1 MQTGSIRLWQRIL
14 AVLCAAAML
23 LMTFPQTALT
33 AFAAGE
39 DLTLSLEEDKKT
51 GSLTVLATDF
61 VGLADG
67 TTFTVEWKSSNTAA
81 ATVQAD
87 DADDKQATVTAVGN
101 GTATIT
107 ATAKYTADGEEKTAD
122 KTFSVLVSTPVTA
135 ITVSAAN
142 TTALDVG
149 GTVQLTASVTPENA
163 NESEK
168 TVTWSSDK
176 TEVATVDSNGLVT
189 AVKPGTAT
197 ITATNSKSVSGT
209 IAITVNKKE
218 PGLTVSL
225 SRNNFQYG
233 EDVVI
238 EYSGASVGGTLVVS
252 EVGASDIE
260 IEKGKATV
268 AANQS
273 GSIAI
278 KGVGA
283 TEGATW
289 NWTFTPRDSDY
300 KGVSGSITVVVNKAA
315 VSTVTVGVPTDLTY
329 GGLTG
334 KAITFTA
341 PQAGSIEI
349 KKSET
354 ESETV
359 TLTEKP
365 ESDPKEYTGSIPVS
379 DLASNAGKLSFS
391 YTFKPADANYA
402 DYSGSFEFTI
412 EKKVLT
418 ISSITF
424 NEKTYDGETDIDATL
439 ATIELSEPSVSVVR
453 GLTYS
458 TEDKDVAYNEQ
469 GGTVVEKKVIITADQ
484 NGVELSDNDNYT
496 LSLESLDDV
505 SATIKIL
512 PKPLTVTG
520 IDFTS
525 RYYNGNEDVSD
536 QINLTYGGKVD
547 GDDVSYGGITASMA
561 DAKAGEGKSVTIDTS
576 KAELTGKD
584 AGNYQLQ
591 AIGANVTTGKTID
604 IWKVPLTVKQ
614 KTTFTKTSDG
624 TTDVPSKFASEEY
637 YTVEA
642 AKIDANGNTIDNE
655 AVFAREQPYVNA
667 VLEGDKIKGM
677 AYESKLP
684 AENMSVTVDNT
695 FGFTVYIPGKD
706 GAAASQTENYEA
718 QLAED
723 ATISGTIKP
732 KTPTEATLNLTTSE
746 NGELELSQDETVAF
760 VPAEHLDG
768 QNKRWFKKD
777 ENVQLSQQSIQDGF
791 TLTDAE
797 GEALNPPLTLEEK
810 AGAKL
815 TEIYI
820 KNTNNVVYGP
830 LAITYNYDKEAPTI
844 NLSGVTEVKGDGD
857 AGLGATFDASN
868 KALVY
873 TISLSDTLS
882 GLNLKSVQYAVMDND
897 TDAISAADWKDAS
910 ATAVSDDKYTITVN
924 VPAKGKYVYVKA
936 QDYAGNEAQ
945 KSIEKPLVIENQAPK
960 ITEFLVDNVASTD
973 KAANSHTLTVSAKDE
988 GEIFSGIAKVVYE
1001 VTQTADADGN
1011 ALDPV
1016 KVVKS
1021 EFAVTTHTAVAYDEI
1036 KNYTS
1041 YPAEGDPEYVTFE
1054 GFGDGVYRDGVYSI
1068 KVTVYDFCGN
1078 SADQTIDGIIIDN
1091 TPPTATITM
1100 GKSDAA
1106 SGGNYYYKRGD
1117 AGVKIQLA
1125 DTNMRAGHPL
1135 TYTISVDGKPLP
1147 GHENATTSD
1156 GAIELASSVLEDF
1169 DDFNEGSRTLTLAVK
1184 DEAGNEATAEQL
1196 TFNGMKKN
1204 DMSGEV
1210 ILDFTAPEVS
1220 LELTGAN
1227 RVDDVYYSNANNC
1240 GITVTITDTNVA
1252 AQGELSS
1259 YKVTIDNLEAKELA
1273 VEGTTGTLK
1282 ISADAVK
1289 VLQNGEKTIQ
1299 VTAIDAAGNEA
1310 KTMTT
1315 NNVSYTNPSMEAT
1328 FNLDT
1333 KAPELLN
1340 VDSTDSVDGKIY
1352 DEGIYYTLN
1361 EGNQVVV
1368 TYTIADDAENDNYY
1382 DPYTVLTVKKNDTET
1397 DEVAITDDH
1406 GKVQAVIDITEG
1418 VEGDVY
1424 SFTIESKDK
1433 ALNPLVLSGSFEK
1446 KDAQQATG
1454 DGTIKG
1460 SVNKI
1465 VDTVAPVAT
1474 IDFNETDQTSEE
1486 THYYEE
1492 GNEYR
1497 AYYSKAVGKIEATFT
1512 VEDANGLDLTKVM
1525 VSREGNAPEPIAN
1538 NSTAPGAGSSKKG
1551 LTETSDGDYR
1561 FTIYGTD
1568 KAGNALTVRENK
1580 KTNDK
1585 DTDATGSENHG
1596 SQETQYVSYPKTLD
1610 TEAPTVV
1617 IDYTN
1622 DPGDAYHYEE
1632 KYTYYN
1638 ENIQV
1643 QYTFQDNHGLDEN
1656 RVYTGYDST
1665 AKTGGED
1672 CTRVGTEVYANN
1684 DATRKVVS
1692 YKIEADAAGHST
1704 DGHYN
1709 FKVYGEDKAG
1719 NPLTVTENNTTGP
1732 ENHTESENRNKN
1744 NPYTSSYDKVM
1755 DTINPVVTFQVA
1767 TDADRTALREDNNS
1781 RYYFNKDFT
1790 ATYTIVEE
1798 NYDGERITAQVGH
1811 ADPDNYETGAV
1822 AADTV
1827 FGGKEKVRTYASNGQ
1842 GIYALSLTGSDRAG
1856 NPVVLS
1862 GAPSKTLDNNPIQ
1875 STDGNVLTSYVMAV
1889 DTVAPKLNVAVGNY
1903 YAAVLENTGYAV
1915 SANQP
1920 YRDETSATLSLVGTD
1935 RSPLLLEY
1943 VLDSSIGNGKT
1954 KTDDDVYQIN
1964 VTDSHNFNGEQ
1975 VFAVKSLKIT
1985 DLAGN
1990 VSAAPQS
1997 VDGNVSNYIYLDV
2010 TPPVEDKLAPTV
2022 SLVAHES
2029 GVGRS
2034 TAGVD
2039 LYDGTV
2045 TVEAR
2050 IADPGFG
2057 EEPHGTGGVSSGLYR
2072 LGYKVLHNDSEDWTD
2087 QVADKIATSAN
2098 NTGIETGYVYYT
2110 ASHQGIDYTSTEQQ
2124 NEVLIGEDTVVFTF
2138 DAATFNYN
2146 DVSICVWAEDNT
2158 GHKSGEAVYKF
2169 GIDTTAPKIEV
2180 SYDNN
2185 DAQNEKYF
2193 KADRVATVVVTERNF
2208 NPDATEILTE
2218 SAASI
2223 SGWSYAAGGSANGDD
2238 DTWTCTVS
2246 YTVDGDYTFDIH
2258 AKDLVGHDA
2267 GEADYGASVAPK
2279 EFVIDKTKPV
2289 IEITFDNNDVRNGK
2303 YYNAVRTATIHIEE
2317 HNFSADG
2324 ADVTTTA
2331 GIAEGSVSAPGV
2343 GGWSTGGDS
2352 NTAQVPFL
2360 DDGDYTMH
2368 VEYVDLA
2375 GNEAEPQDVE
2385 EFTVDT
2391 TAPELEIGG
2400 VEDHMAYNGDV
2411 APSITY
2417 HDINYDNTSAGVSI
2431 TGYKH
2436 PEGSN
2441 LTGTR
2446 SDDAFGGSFVC
2457 DNIEVVKE
2465 NDDVYTATGSV
2476 SDLAGNTTEATI
2488 VFSVNRFGSTYILS
2502 RETQALVDGYYTNTP
2517 QTLQVTEINVST
2529 LAEREV
2535 TTSLNGEVTTLTE
2548 GTDYTV
2554 QSSNPGWMQYDYSI
2568 SASNFEKEGAYTV
2581 TLYSED
2587 DAANANTN
2595 RAVKEN
2601 GGKTNELPIDFL
2613 VDKTAPVTLITGVE
2627 DGKRYVD
2634 TERTLVVHY
2643 DDNTAMAGLTLY
2655 SNDQK
2660 VAEYDGE
2667 ELAKMG
2673 GELQYVAKASN
2684 QWQTLRVVSVD
2695 VAGNQTET
2703 ISGRFLL
2710 TDNLWVQYV
2719 NNKPLLFGS
2728 ILLLIL
2734 LFILFFLLFKRRKDK
2749 EEEQNKQKV

>member
-39 DLTLSLEEDKKT
+39 DLTLSLEEGEKT
-51 GSLTVLATDF
+51 GSLTVTASDF
-61 VGLADG
+61 NLDG
-67 TTFTVEWKSSNTAA
+67 TEFTVSWSSDDETI
-81 ATVQAD
+81 ATVLKNAD
-87 DADDKQATVTAVGN
+87 NDKQATVTAVGN

-107 ATAKYTADGEEKTAD
+107 ATASYEDNDGGAKTAE
-122 KTFSVLVSTPVTA
+122 KTFSVLVSTQVTA
-135 ITVSAAN
+135 ITVSAADN

-149 GTVQLTASVTPENA
+149 GTVRLTASVTPENA

-176 TEVATVDSNGLVT
+176 TEIATVDSDGLVT

-197 ITATNSKSVSGT
+197 ITATNG
-209 IAITVNKKE
+209 
-218 PGLTVSL
+218 
-225 SRNNFQYG
+225 
-233 EDVVI
+233 
-238 EYSGASVGGTLVVS
+238 
-252 EVGASDIE
+252 
-260 IEKGKATV
+260 
-268 AANQS
+268 
-273 GSIAI
+273 
-278 KGVGA
+278 
-283 TEGATW
+283 
-289 NWTFTPRDSDY
+289 
-300 KGVSGSITVVVNKAA
+300 
-315 VSTVTVGVPTDLTY
+315 
-329 GGLTG
+329 
-334 KAITFTA
+334 
-341 PQAGSIEI
+341 
-349 KKSET
+349 
-354 ESETV
+354 
-359 TLTEKP
+359 
-365 ESDPKEYTGSIPVS
+365 
-379 DLASNAGKLSFS
+379 
-391 YTFKPADANYA
+391 
-402 DYSGSFEFTI
+402 
-412 EKKVLT
+412 
-418 ISSITF
+418 
-424 NEKTYDGETDIDATL
+424 
-439 ATIELSEPSVSVVR
+439 
-453 GLTYS
+453 
-458 TEDKDVAYNEQ
+458 
-469 GGTVVEKKVIITADQ
+469 
-484 NGVELSDNDNYT
+484 
-496 LSLESLDDV
+496 
-505 SATIKIL
+505 
-512 PKPLTVTG
+512 
-520 IDFTS
+520 
-525 RYYNGNEDVSD
+525 
-536 QINLTYGGKVD
+536 
-547 GDDVSYGGITASMA
+547 
-561 DAKAGEGKSVTIDTS
+561 
-576 KAELTGKD
+576 
-584 AGNYQLQ
+584 
-591 AIGANVTTGKTID
+591 
-604 IWKVPLTVKQ
+604 
-614 KTTFTKTSDG
+614 
-624 TTDVPSKFASEEY
+624 
-637 YTVEA
+637 
-642 AKIDANGNTIDNE
+642 
-655 AVFAREQPYVNA
+655 
-667 VLEGDKIKGM
+667 
-677 AYESKLP
+677 
-684 AENMSVTVDNT
+684 
-695 FGFTVYIPGKD
+695 
-706 GAAASQTENYEA
+706 
-718 QLAED
+718 
-723 ATISGTIKP
+723 TISGTIDITVNAKSATKIEWGQDSDTVGTLTMGTDKTLDVTVTP
-732 KTPTEATLNLTTSE
+732 SDTTDTIEWESSNTNVITVNQDSNTPTTATLHPVATGNATIKVTAGSQ
-746 NGELELSQDETVAF
+746 ELSQDITVKYASVTNITLGESTELTYTFGDTPAQLTAKVEPENSTNQAVTWSSSDNTIVSVEDGKLTLKKATSKGANGEDVPVVITATSVQDTDKTATVSVIVNKANPTLTCTDTDGISVDYDGNSVSVGADKFELTGVNNQTLTIDASRLTVTFKDEDGNPVAEPKTAGTYTVTAVYDGDECYNAATAQFSLKIKKKTLTVALAEGASISKNSDGNTTVPSSAAGSKIYALSGIVEGDDVTLASVTTTSWVFANSDMGSDIAINGVLAGDFTLGGNDAGNYVITTAPTLTGKIQANKVDDIDLTTETKTFTLVEADEANNIAGVQITFASRIEGDSVYWYNGGQSVASLDQAETAEF
-760 VPAEHLDG
+760 VNGEKGTYTLTLQEGKNQTFD
-768 QNKRWFKKD
+768 NVYIKKD
-777 ENVQLSQQSIQDGF
+777 SIF
-791 TLTDAE
+791 
-797 GEALNPPLTLEEK
+797 
-810 AGAKL
+810 
-815 TEIYI
+815 
-820 KNTNNVVYGP
+820 YGP
-830 LAITYNYDKEAPTI
+830 LAITYNYDATAPTI

-1021 EFAVTTHTAVAYDEI
+1021 EFAVTTHTEVAYDKIE
-1036 KNYTS
+1036 NYNS

-1054 GFGDGVYRDGVYSI
+1054 GFGDGVYSI

-1227 RVDDVYYSNANNC
+1227 RVGDVYYSNANNC

-1273 VEGTTGTLK
+1273 VEGTTGTLE
-1282 ISADAVK
+1282 ISKEDVAA
-1289 VLQNGEKTIQ
+1289 LRNGEKIIQ

-1361 EGNQVVV
+1361 KGNQVVV

-1406 GKVQAVIDITEG
+1406 GKVRAVINITEG

-1433 ALNPLVLSGSFEK
+1433 ALNPLVLSGSFEPEPR
-1446 KDAQQATG
+1446 DTQQETG
-1454 DGTIKG
+1454 DGTIQG

-1474 IDFNETDQTSEE
+1474 IDFNETDQTSAEKTHY

-1525 VSREGNAPEPIAN
+1525 VSQEGNAPKPIAN
-1538 NSTAPGAGSSKKG
+1538 NSTAPGAGSSTNV
-1551 LTETSDGDYR
+1551 LTADQDGDYR

-1610 TEAPTVV
+1610 TWAPTVV

-1622 DPGDAYHYEE
+1622 DPDNDYHQENS
-1632 KYTYYN
+1632 TYYN
-1638 ENIQV
+1638 KDIEV

-1656 RVYTGYDST
+1656 RVHTGYNST
-1665 AKTGGED
+1665 AKSGGED
-1672 CTRVGTEVYANN
+1672 YTPVGTEVYANN
-1684 DATRKVVS
+1684 DATQKVVS
-1692 YKIEADAAGHST
+1692 YKIKADAAGHSA

-1767 TDADRTALREDNNS
+1767 TDAGRTALREDNNS

-1798 NYDGERITAQVGH
+1798 NYNGERITAQVGH

-1827 FGGKEKVRTYASNGQ
+1827 FGGKEKVRTYTSTGQ
-1842 GIYALSLTGSDRAG
+1842 GIYILSLTGHDLAG

-1920 YRDETSATLSLVGTD
+1920 YRDETSATLSLAGTD

>member
-14 AVLCAAAML
+14 AVLCAVAML
-23 LMTFPQTALT
+23 LMTFPQATFT
-33 AFAAGE
+33 AFAEGE
-39 DLTLSLEEDKKT
+39 DLTLSLEADKNT
-51 GSLTVLATDF
+51 GTLSVGESDFSLT
-61 VGLADG
+61 DG
-67 TTFTVEWKSSNTAA
+67 TNFTVSWSSNATTV

-87 DADDKQATVTAVGN
+87 NADDKQATVTAVGN

-107 ATAKYTADGEEKTAD
+107 ATASYEGNDGTKTAE
-122 KTFSVLVSTPVTA
+122 KTFSVLVSTPVTD
-135 ITVSAAN
+135 ITVSAVENA
-142 TTALDVG
+142 TTTLDVG
-149 GTVQLTASVTPENA
+149 GTVQLAASVTPSNA
-163 NESEK
+163 NADEQ
-168 TVTWSSDK
+168 TVTWSSNN
-176 TEVATVDSNGLVT
+176 TEVATVDNSGLVT

-197 ITATNSKSVSGT
+197 ITATNSESVSGT
-209 IAITVNKKE
+209 IDITVNRKE
-218 PGLTVSL
+218 PDLTVSL
-225 SRNNFQYG
+225 RSDVIQYG
-233 EDVVI
+233 EDVEI
-238 EYSGASVGGTLVVS
+238 DYNGALVDGTLAVF
-252 EVGASDIE
+252 EQGAE
-260 IEKGKATV
+260 GAKIEKGSATV
-268 AANQS
+268 SANQS

-278 KGVGA
+278 AGVGA

-289 NWTFTPRDSDY
+289 NWTFTPSDPDY
-300 KGVSGSITVVVNKAA
+300 KEVNGSITVVVNKAA
-315 VSTVTVGVPTDLTY
+315 VSTVTVVVPTGLTY
-329 GGLTG
+329 SELTG
-334 KAITFTA
+334 KSITFTA

-349 KKSET
+349 KTSET
-354 ESETV
+354 ESKTV
-359 TLTEKP
+359 SLTEKP
-365 ESDPKEYTGSIPVS
+365 ESDPKEYTGSILVS

-412 EKKVLT
+412 NQKELE

-424 NEKTYDGETDIDATL
+424 SEKTYDGKKDIDATL
-439 ATIELSEPSVSVVR
+439 ATIKLSEPSVSVVS

-469 GGTVVEKKVIITADQ
+469 GDAVVEKKVIITADQ
-484 NGVELSDNDNYT
+484 NGVVLSDNVNYT
-496 LSLESLDDV
+496 LNFDDA
-505 SATIKIL
+505 SATIKII

-525 RYYNGNEDVSD
+525 RYYNGENSVEG
-536 QINLTYGGKVD
+536 QMGLTYEGIVN

-576 KAELTGKD
+576 KAELTGAD

-591 AIGANVTTGKTID
+591 AIGTDVTTGKTID
-604 IWKVPLTVKQ
+604 IWKVPLTVKVKQ
-614 KTTFTKTSDG
+614 ETTFTKTSDG

-637 YTVEA
+637 YEVAVVAQKDTA
-642 AKIDANGNTIDNE
+642 GNDIDNT
-655 AVFAREQPYVNA
+655 AVFDKEKPYVNA
-667 VLEGDKIKGM
+667 VLDGDKIKGM

-760 VPAEHLDG
+760 VPAEHLDD

-797 GEALNPPLTLEEK
+797 GEALNLPLTLEEK
-810 AGAKL
+810 ADAEL

-820 KNTNNVVYGP
+820 KNTNDVVYGP
-830 LAITYNYDKEAPTI
+830 LTITYNYDANEPTI
-844 NLSGVTEVKGDGD
+844 NLSGVTVQGNADQ
-857 AGLGATFDASN
+857 GATFDASN

-873 TISLSDTLS
+873 TISLGDTLS

-897 TDAISAADWKDAS
+897 TDISAADWKEAS
-910 ATAVSDDKYTITVN
+910 AAAVSDDKYTITVN

-936 QDYAGNEAQ
+936 QDYAGNEATE
-945 KSIEKPLVIENQAPK
+945 SINRPLVIENQAPT

-973 KAANSHTLTVSAKDE
+973 KAANSHTLTVSAEDE
-988 GEIFSGIAKVVYE
+988 GEIFSGIAKVAYE

-1016 KVVKS
+1016 KVVES
-1021 EFAVTTHTAVAYDEI
+1021 EFAVTTHTEVAYDKIE
-1036 KNYTS
+1036 NYTS
-1041 YPAEGDPEYVTFE
+1041 YPAEGDPKNVTFE
-1054 GFGDGVYRDGVYSI
+1054 GFGDGVYSI

-1078 SADQTIDGIIIDN
+1078 SADQTIDGIIIDT

-1100 GKSDAA
+1100 GQSDAA
-1106 SGGNYYYKRGD
+1106 SDGNYYYKRGD

-1125 DTNMRAGHPL
+1125 DTNMRENHPL

-1196 TFNGMKKN
+1196 TFNGMNQN
-1204 DMSGEV
+1204 DMSGTV

-1227 RVDDVYYSNANNC
+1227 RVDDVYYSNAENC

-1252 AQGELSS
+1252 AQEELSS
-1259 YKVTIDNLEAKELA
+1259 YKVTIDNLEAKEFA
-1273 VEGTTGTLK
+1273 VEGTTGTLA
-1282 ISADAVK
+1282 ISEEYVAA
-1289 VLQNGEKTIQ
+1289 LQNGKKTIQ

-1382 DPYTVLTVKKNDTET
+1382 DPYTVLTVKKNDIKT

-1424 SFTIESKDK
+1424 TFTIESKDK
-1433 ALNPLVLSGSFEK
+1433 ALNPLVLSGSFEPEPR
-1446 KDAQQATG
+1446 DTQQETG
-1454 DGTIKG
+1454 DGTIQG

-1474 IDFNETDQTSEE
+1474 IDFNETDQTSTK

-1492 GNEYR
+1492 GSEYR

-1512 VEDANGLDLTKVM
+1512 AEDANGLDLTKVM

-1538 NSTAPGAGSSKKG
+1538 NSTAPGAGSSEKG

-1638 ENIQV
+1638 EDIQV
-1643 QYTFQDNHGLDEN
+1643 QYTFQDKHGLDEN
-1656 RVYTGYDST
+1656 RVYTGYKST
-1665 AKTGGED
+1665 AQSGD
-1672 CTRVGTEVYANN
+1672 VNCTPVGTEVYANN
-1684 DATRKVVS
+1684 DATQKMVS

-1719 NPLTVTENNTTGP
+1719 NPLTVTENNTTKQEATTG
-1732 ENHTESENRNKN
+1732 EQTGYSQEYCSV
-1744 NPYTSSYDKVM
+1744 YDKVM
-1755 DTINPVVTFQVA
+1755 DTINPVVTFQVT

-1798 NYDGERITAQVGH
+1798 NYDDARITAKVGH

-1827 FGGKEKVRTYASNGQ
+1827 FSGSDKVRTYASNGQ

-1862 GAPSKTLDNNPIQ
+1862 SAPSKTLGNNPIQ

-1920 YRDETSATLSLVGTD
+1920 YRDETSATLSLAGTD

-1975 VFAVKSLKIT
+1975 VFAIKSLKIT

-2045 TVEAR
+2045 TVEAK

-2098 NTGIETGYVYYT
+2098 NSGIETGYIYYT

-2246 YTVDGDYTFDIH
+2246 YTEDGDYTFDIH

-2303 YYNAVRTATIHIEE
+2303 YYNEVRTATIHIEE

-2324 ADVTTTA
+2324 ADVTMTA

-2352 NTAQVPFL
+2352 NTAQVPFM

-2502 RETQALVDGYYTNTP
+2502 KETQALVDGYYTNTP
-2517 QTLQVTEINVST
+2517 QTLQVTEINVSA
-2529 LAEREV
+2529 LAEQEI
-2535 TTSLNGEVTTLTE
+2535 TTSLNGEVTTLKE

-2568 SASNFEKEGAYTV
+2568 NASNFEKEGAYTV

-2587 DAANANTN
+2587 DATNANTN

-2749 EEEQNKQKV
+2749 EEQNKQKV